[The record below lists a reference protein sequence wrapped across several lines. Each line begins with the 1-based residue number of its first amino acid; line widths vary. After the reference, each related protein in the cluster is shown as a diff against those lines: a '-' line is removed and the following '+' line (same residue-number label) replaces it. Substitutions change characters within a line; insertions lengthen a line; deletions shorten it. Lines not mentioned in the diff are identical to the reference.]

1 MKGKNKQPELSQ
13 RKRRAFSFVMIAL
26 MILPTLAVAEIALRV
41 FYPQTLNVY
50 RYDPDYLFKFSP
62 HSTID
67 YTSHEFSQVT
77 TFNSRGFKDHEY
89 DYEAK
94 PENTFRVIVLGDS
107 FTVGLE
113 VPLEKTFVK
122 RLEQKLRAQFPQK
135 KIEVLSIAT
144 NGWSTEQ
151 QLLFLG
157 KEGLSYQPD
166 LVILAYYV
174 GNDQIDN
181 AQRNLF
187 IYENGKLVVNANR
200 PLSQSSLRGIYY
212 GLSSNYHLFNFVQS
226 LYWKLREQTGTSSAV
241 NYESAFMPYVQ
252 EKLSP
257 EVKAAWNK
265 TFALLNAMR
274 YRLGQQDI
282 PLVIAVIPD
291 RMQETP
297 TRTDG
302 IDFSHPQRLLKLYG
316 KHAAVPIIDLLPAFR
331 AHAGEQLHFEKD
343 FHWNEAGH
351 ELAADELLPPTASFI
366 N

>member
-1 MKGKNKQPELSQ
+1 MKRKNRPAELS
-13 RKRRAFSFVMIAL
+13 RGKRALFTCIAVVL
-26 MILPTLAVAEIALRV
+26 MGLAVLAVAEVALRV

-77 TFNSRGFKDHEY
+77 TFNSRGFKDYEY

-94 PENTFRVIVLGDS
+94 PENTFRAIVLGDS

-122 RLEQKLRAQFPQK
+122 QLEHKLRAQFPQK
-135 KIEVLSIAT
+135 KIEVLSVAT

-151 QLLFLG
+151 QLLFLT

-187 IYENGKLVVNANR
+187 TYENDKLLVNTNR
-200 PLSQSSLRGIYY
+200 PLSQSSLRGMYY
-212 GLSSNYHLFNFVQS
+212 GLSSNFHLFNFVQS

-241 NYESAFMPYVQ
+241 NYESAFVPYVQ
-252 EKLSP
+252 EELSP
-257 EVKAAWNK
+257 EVKAVWNK

-274 YRLGQQDI
+274 YQLGQQGI

-291 RMQETP
+291 RVQETP
-297 TRTDG
+297 MRTEG
-302 IDFSHPQRLLKLYG
+302 IDLSHPQRLLKLYG
-316 KHAAVPIIDLLPAFR
+316 KHAAVPVIDLLPAFR
-331 AHAGEQLHFEKD
+331 AHKNEQLHFEKD
-343 FHWNEAGH
+343 FHWNEKGH
-351 ELAADELLPPTASFI
+351 ELAAEQLVQPTASFI